1 MTKALFKKQ
10 MMEVFAWLF
19 KDRKTGKLRGKSG
32 IVGYV
37 VLYIILFGS
46 LGSMFYGAA
55 YMLCA
60 PLVAAGVGWLYWCLM
75 GLLTIVLGVFGS
87 VFTTYTSLYQAKD
100 NDLLLSMPIPS
111 SSIILV
117 RLFGV
122 YAIGLMYELMVI
134 IPTLIVW
141 FRTVPFSAVGA
152 IFVVLIPLVLSVLV
166 LVLTAVLGW
175 VVALIAGHMKHK
187 NMVTVFAS
195 LAFIAIYYYVYSQ
208 AYTMLQSIL
217 ANAEAVGEK
226 VKSILYP
233 LYHMGLAAEGNVLS
247 MLIFTAIIGALF
259 AVVYTV
265 LSRSF
270 IKLATA
276 NRGAAKI
283 AYKRQ
288 EAKVSS
294 VSRALLQKELRR
306 FLGSSNYM
314 LNCGMGILFMPIA
327 AVLLVWKAADLQMIL
342 SEPLIQ
348 PYLPLFAVG
357 VICMI
362 ATMNDMTAPS
372 VSLEGKNLWL
382 AQSLPITGKQ
392 ALMAKLKLHLLL
404 TLIPAIPL
412 LVVVEWLMKPS
423 VFFAI
428 MIPIVTVLFV
438 VLMAALGL
446 SINLKMPNLNWTNEV
461 VPIKQSMSVMIALFG
476 GWVIILA
483 LAGLYALLDAVF
495 SVEAF
500 FALVCGLLLVSSA
513 ILLRW
518 LQTKGTRIF
527 ETLAA

>member
-1 MTKALFKKQ
+1 MTKALLKKQ
-10 MMEVFAWLF
+10 MLEVFSWLY
-19 KDRKTGKLRGKSG
+19 KGRKTGKRRSAKG

-37 VLYIILFGS
+37 VLYLFVFGS
-46 LGSMFYGAA
+46 VGSMFYMAA
-55 YMLCA
+55 DMLCA
-60 PLVAAGVGWLYWCLM
+60 PLVAAGMGWLFWCLM

-100 NDLLLSMPIPS
+100 NDLLLSMPIPAS
-111 SSIILV
+111 RIMLI
-117 RLFGV
+117 RLLGV

-134 IPTLIVW
+134 IPTQIVW

-152 IFVVLIPLVLSVLV
+152 VFVVLIPLVLSVLV

-175 VVALIAGHMKHK
+175 VVALIAGRLKHK

-195 LAFIAIYYYVYSQ
+195 LAFIAIYYYVYGQ
-208 AYTMLQSIL
+208 AYSMLQSIL
-217 ANAEAVGEK
+217 VNAEAVGDK
-226 VKSILYP
+226 MKSILYP

-259 AVVYTV
+259 GIVYAV

-276 NRGAAKI
+276 NRGAAKT

-288 EAKVSS
+288 KAKVSP
-294 VSRALLQKELRR
+294 VGRALLQKELRR

-314 LNCGMGILFMPIA
+314 LNCGLGILLMPIA
-327 AVLLVWKAADLQMIL
+327 AVLLVWKAGDLQMFL
-342 SEPLIQ
+342 SEPLLQKYI
-348 PYLPLFAVG
+348 PLFAVG
-357 VICMI
+357 AICMI

-382 AQSLPITGKQ
+382 AQSLPITGRE

-404 TLIPAIPL
+404 TLIPAVPL
-412 LVVVEWLMKPS
+412 LVVVEWLIKPTL
-423 VFFAI
+423 FLAI
-428 MIPIVTVLFV
+428 MMPVTTVLFV

-446 SINLKMPNLNWTNEV
+446 SINLKMPNLNWTSEV

-476 GWVIILA
+476 GWVILLA
-483 LAGLYALLDAVF
+483 LGGLYVLLDEVF

-500 FALVCGLLLVSSA
+500 FALACGLLLAAGIV
-513 ILLRW
+513 LLRW
-518 LQTKGTRIF
+518 IQTRGARIF
-527 ETLAA
+527 ETL